1 MNQELK
7 YLLEQIHRR
16 NKLNEMLNSLYVQRQ
31 ELQER
36 ESELYRK
43 RQKEQEDVDKLEGR
57 SLAAFF
63 HAISGKKEEVLDKER
78 QEAYEAAVR
87 HDAAVCELE
96 AVEAD
101 IHKMEQELRG
111 LQGCDERYEQ
121 AVADELENIRK
132 TDTVYG
138 EQIRKWEEQL
148 VREQSRQKEISEAIE
163 AGEDARVL
171 AHNILTELGKAKNWS
186 TWDMIGGGVWA
197 DVEKHSHLD
206 EAQRRIES
214 LRVQLRRFKTE
225 LADVEIQMGAMQ
237 VSTDGFLRF
246 ADYFFDDIFSGWK
259 VHSGINDALSQ
270 MGALERKI
278 TDALQLLR
286 GMQRESEENEQ
297 KIKAQLEK
305 LAVG

>member
-16 NKLNEMLNSLYVQRQ
+16 NKLNEMLNSLYVQQQ

-148 VREQSRQKEISEAIE
+148 VREQSRQKEIPEAIE

-186 TWDMIGGGVWA
+186 TWDMIGGC
-197 DVEKHSHLD
+197 
-206 EAQRRIES
+206 
-214 LRVQLRRFKTE
+214 
-225 LADVEIQMGAMQ
+225 
-237 VSTDGFLRF
+237 
-246 ADYFFDDIFSGWK
+246 
-259 VHSGINDALSQ
+259 
-270 MGALERKI
+270 
-278 TDALQLLR
+278 LLYTSR
-286 GMQRESEENEQ
+286 C
-297 KIKAQLEK
+297 
-305 LAVG
+305 V